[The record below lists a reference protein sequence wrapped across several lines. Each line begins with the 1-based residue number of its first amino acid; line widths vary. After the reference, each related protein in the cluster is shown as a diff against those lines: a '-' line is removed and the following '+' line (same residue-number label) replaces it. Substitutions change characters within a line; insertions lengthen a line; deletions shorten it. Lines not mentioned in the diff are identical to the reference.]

1 MKVDKQRRERER
13 ERERESL
20 NIVGVAEAFWE
31 G

>member
-1 MKVDKQRRERER
+1 VKVDKQRRERER